1 MKRDKKLFLVLG
13 IVLFFYCLSI
23 SAAAETNDIM
33 DDNSLDCFETTDC
46 PQTQENPV
54 SYEKSLNKDT
64 EKSTVKEASSVN
76 VTSYQELV
84 NQVNNIQEKTQ
95 KNHVINLKPGNYNA
109 TEQISLKSSNGINYN
124 LTINGNNVVL
134 DGQNRF
140 EFMRVENC
148 TVEFRNVTLK
158 NFYTQTGDSV
168 FNILYSNASVVN
180 STFINNSAR
189 YGGALYTARSNIS
202 IVDSTF
208 INNTAIYAGG
218 AVYVDYSNINVTNAT
233 IFNNTSDSNSGGMA
247 VYGVNMTMTDVT
259 FINNTSKHRGGAIY
273 IDHSK
278 VDMADITLKNN
289 SANYEAGAIFGD
301 YSSIVMSDMLLAEN
315 YAKTRGGAI
324 FTQRCSKFNI
334 TNSTIR
340 NNRVDNDGGALYSYQ
355 SNVSIIDS
363 ELVGSRAASEAGA
376 IYSSDS
382 NTTIINTTFTKNR
395 SDNAAGTLYSW
406 ISNINLIDS
415 IVSDSYA
422 NFTGGAMFLSSS
434 NVTIINTALNNST
447 SNKAGL
453 MYTYYTDIEIINS
466 TVTKNRAVND
476 GGAVYVYRSN
486 INITGTALTGNRAA
500 RGGAIFNDSSKLTL
514 EDSTFKSNKAT
525 EGNNVYNYLVFTTIV
540 FDSINKPEY
549 RDTVSISGSIKGEGK
564 TIFGYKNVDLFI
576 NDMNKSLTTS
586 YDGKFSTKV
595 KLNATGT
602 WIIKAIFNGNEACK
616 ACNATMSF
624 DVSKRKTTLKMN
636 VSDLFLNREATLT
649 GNLTDKTNTKLRNA
663 NIYVVVNGKRY
674 HVLTNE
680 NGTYVVNYTPTK
692 KGTNNLTVLYK
703 GNPNYEASNITTT
716 FEVDE
721 DIVIRSTYY
730 RDSITITACLTDGNE
745 LLKNVKVNLTIN
757 NETVSVKTDENGILY
772 YACKSKI
779 AGNNMLEICYGNQKW
794 TRNFV
799 TEKRS
804 TSLTFKV
811 SKITLNQQCTITG
824 NLTDQSGTKLRNANI
839 YVTLNG
845 QRYHLLTDVFGTYSL
860 NFTPTQVGKYNITV
874 LYKGNSNYSP
884 SQLNKTITVK

>member
-1 MKRDKKLFLVLG
+1 MQSPDKERSKKMTLKE
-13 IVLFFYCLSI
+13 
-23 SAAAETNDIM
+23 A
-33 DDNSLDCFETTDC
+33 
-46 PQTQENPV
+46 
-54 SYEKSLNKDT
+54 YEKWGK
-64 EKSTVKEASSVN
+64 
-76 VTSYQELV
+76 
-84 NQVNNIQEKTQ
+84 Q
-95 KNHVINLKPGNYNA
+95 K
-109 TEQISLKSSNGINYN
+109 QR
-124 LTINGNNVVL
+124 
-134 DGQNRF
+134 Q
-140 EFMRVENC
+140 
-148 TVEFRNVTLK
+148 TL
-158 NFYTQTGDSV
+158 
-168 FNILYSNASVVN
+168 
-180 STFINNSAR
+180 
-189 YGGALYTARSNIS
+189 
-202 IVDSTF
+202 
-208 INNTAIYAGG
+208 
-218 AVYVDYSNINVTNAT
+218 
-233 IFNNTSDSNSGGMA
+233 
-247 VYGVNMTMTDVT
+247 
-259 FINNTSKHRGGAIY
+259 Y
-273 IDHSK
+273 I
-278 VDMADITLKNN
+278 
-289 SANYEAGAIFGD
+289 
-301 YSSIVMSDMLLAEN
+301 
-315 YAKTRGGAI
+315 KTRSAFMQVWRKLDFDTPCKMLTLSVLTEAMKKRGPV
-324 FTQRCSKFNI
+324 FVEDKT
-334 TNSTIR
+334 
-340 NNRVDNDGGALYSYQ
+340 
-355 SNVSIIDS
+355 
-363 ELVGSRAASEAGA
+363 RAASVMVHVLNFAHDEAPGECPMPTFDYRAILDGA
-376 IYSSDS
+376 EAMPLPTEKEQKERKVLKLERKEPKLERKVLKSEQ
-382 NTTIINTTFTKNR
+382 NTPVMEQRKQTRVTPKNPYQGERDTLGR
-395 SDNAAGTLYSW
+395 S
-406 ISNINLIDS
+406 
-415 IVSDSYA
+415 
-422 NFTGGAMFLSSS
+422 
-434 NVTIINTALNNST
+434 
-447 SNKAGL
+447 
-453 MYTYYTDIEIINS
+453 
-466 TVTKNRAVND
+466 KNRAKRKVAQIDPSTLKVVRVWESMGAAEHGLGIKNISRAID
-476 GGAVYVYRSN
+476 KKRLAGGFYWCDEKDLSSFEAFGDDQVDVLDTLRVDHN
-486 INITGTALTGNRAA
+486 NL
-500 RGGAIFNDSSKLTL
+500 DESSK
-514 EDSTFKSNKAT
+514 EFKAIAKKFRNR
-525 EGNNVYNYLVFTTIV
+525 LV
-540 FDSINKPEY
+540 
-549 RDTVSISGSIKGEGK
+549 
-564 TIFGYKNVDLFI
+564 YKNVDLFI